1 VKILIEKRGEGGA
14 RATCA
19 AEVEAGAGTVQVHG
33 DGGEEIDAERGGA
46 HGGVCVCVASSSSA
60 SCARSEVA
68 TAERRR
74 RVGALGGRTRS
85 RTNGWERVAWPA
97 IITAS
102 STLVYL
108 HIITVLIK
116 KMFLHVEFLT

>member
-1 VKILIEKRGEGGA
+1 LKILIEKRGEGG
-14 RATCA
+14 ATCA

-46 HGGVCVCVASSSSA
+46 HGGVCVCVWRRLPA

-74 RVGALGGRTRS
+74 RVGAGRTRS